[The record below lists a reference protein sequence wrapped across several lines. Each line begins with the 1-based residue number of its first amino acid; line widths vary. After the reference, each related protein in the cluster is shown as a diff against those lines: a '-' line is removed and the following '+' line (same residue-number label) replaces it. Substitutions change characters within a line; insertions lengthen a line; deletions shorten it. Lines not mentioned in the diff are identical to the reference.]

1 MKTTRLVLH
10 ARNLLVFHF
19 FNGSFTET
27 PLSLQSTCRLVIRQ
41 SLGLYNLDKVD
52 DLGLVS
58 PFDDFVAFRELFIS
72 APTWLQHDSDTH
84 IPETQAIAKANKV
97 LKEVTR
103 EPPKRGKFAHCPMQ
117 ALMKRIADFTAPE
130 QTDDE
135 TPMVPREEEVVAPPP
150 APPQNGAAAPPP
162 PPPPPPPPMP
172 PRPGFWR
179 FPGAEGIKRNHVIPR
194 ED

>member
-1 MKTTRLVLH
+1 M
-10 ARNLLVFHF
+10 
-19 FNGSFTET
+19 
-27 PLSLQSTCRLVIRQ
+27 SLQSSCRLVIRQ
-41 SLGLYNLDKVD
+41 SLSPYNLDKVD

-58 PFDDFVAFRELFIS
+58 PFDNFVGFRELFIS
-72 APTWLQHDSDTH
+72 APSTWSQHDSDTH
-84 IPETQAIAKANKV
+84 IFTHAIAKANKV

-135 TPMVPREEEVVAPPP
+135 TPMVPREEPEARVE
-150 APPQNGAAAPPP
+150 APPQNGAAPPP
-162 PPPPPPPPMP
+162 PPPPPPPPTP

-179 FPGAEGIKRNHVIPR
+179 FPGAEGMKRNHVIPR
-194 ED
+194 DD